1 MARRKDFRKANTYTG
16 QKIKGNVEI
25 SHKIDGVRILHRD
38 GIFVTRNDKVPP
50 GLHIALS
57 NQAKRKIETFGDCE
71 VYAGSFV
78 ASNSPMQLHEPA
90 PNCLTD
96 DMVYPLDFID
106 FRTNNEHSVDPR
118 LIVAT
123 IDNPTPEQI
132 EEYLQSALDQG
143 YEGLVLRT
151 DDRWYRV
158 KPKATADVFIT
169 GWFEQLDKH
178 KEPKGQL
185 GGFDTAYGKVT
196 AFTDEMRQ
204 KLWDNPDQYI
214 GRLIEVQYKEL
225 FESGNFRY
233 AVTFLRFRD
242 DKDTESFDTKG
253 DMK

>member
-1 MARRKDFRKANTYTG
+1 MARRTDFRKATTYTG
-16 QKIKGNVEI
+16 QKIKGSVEI
-25 SHKIDGVRILHRD
+25 SYKIDGVRILHRD
-38 GIFVTRNDKVPP
+38 GIFVTRNNKIPP

-57 NQAKRKIETFGDCE
+57 DQAKRKIEVFGDCE

-78 ASNSPMQLHEPA
+78 ESNSPMQLHEPEA
-90 PNCLTD
+90 NCLTG
-96 DMVYPLDFID
+96 DMVYPLDYID
-106 FRTNNEHSVDPR
+106 FRTDNEHSVDPR

-123 IDNPTPEQI
+123 IDNPTPEQV
-132 EEYLQSALDQG
+132 EEYLQSALDKG
-143 YEGLVLRT
+143 YEGLVLRN
-151 DDRWYRV
+151 DERWYRV

-178 KEPKGQL
+178 KNPKDQL

-196 AFTDEMRQ
+196 AFTDEMRK

-225 FESGNFRY
+225 FPSGNFRY